1 MLWLICPLI
10 MYAIS
15 KAWMLASRGEMD
27 EDPMLFG
34 IRSATSR
41 RIAFVTLCLV
51 LLASQVRLSN
61 LTSFF

>member
-1 MLWLICPLI
+1 
-10 MYAIS
+10 
-15 KAWMLASRGEMD
+15 MLASRGEMD

-41 RIAFVTLCLV
+41 RIAFATLCLV
-51 LLASQVRLSN
+51 LLASQVRLSS